1 MIKRTSYLSQLRFD
15 DSLLRSWQAKVIAN
29 IRIVILIV
37 ISIILLGAVS
47 FFTIPRR
54 LNPEIK
60 IPIVN
65 IVTVLPGSAPQDIEK
80 LVTIPIEESIKDIKG
95 IDTLQSSSAENV
107 SVITIQFVSSVNG
120 DKAKD
125 DVQSSV
131 DTVNTLPDDANTP
144 KVTKLDFEDQPF
156 WIFDISTDKD
166 IASLMR
172 FSKKLKENIEKL
184 NKVDRVVLSGLE
196 NQEVQVTIDPQKA
209 LDYNISPFQLSK
221 LVKSATSS
229 YPAGMLNTDQSSF
242 SLSLDPVVTTVED
255 IRNLSLQINNQTISL
270 GDVATIEERS
280 EVNQDQ
286 TLIGKKNQAPSRTVQ
301 FMVYKSSSA
310 NIDAAEKDVRALVD
324 ATTTAQHNQ
333 YKITSILNTSEQITT
348 QFDDLF
354 GEFRST
360 IILVFLLLL
369 VFLGLKQALISTLTI
384 PLTFLSAFAIIQQM
398 GMSLNFLTMFA
409 FLLSLGLLIDD
420 TIVVV
425 AAMTRYYNSGKFT
438 PYQTGILVW
447 KDFIVPLWSTTIT
460 TIWAFVP
467 LLLSTGIIGEF
478 IKPIPIV
485 VTATMLSSTSIAVIV
500 TIPLM
505 VVLLKPQ
512 LPTRLTKLLKVVFY
526 AALLGII
533 IFVTPNTPVKPL
545 LIMSFIAVSI
555 VAYMV
560 RTSFI
565 DKVREIYHQQKLI
578 KKTLQKIRSVADKGL
593 VSTEWLAEKYA
604 RIIHTIL
611 VSKQNR
617 RKTLVAIGVFVLIG
631 YLLVPFGFVK
641 NEFFPKTNEDLIY
654 VNVEMPKG
662 TRSEIVKSEMKR
674 LLPEI
679 EKTTETAFVIA
690 ESGQNIGSQGG
701 RSSDQNLFMYTIH
714 LTSKDDRKITSQ
726 EIAEQVRHEFA
737 QYHTGRL
744 TVFEETGGPP
754 AGADVQIKLLGPE
767 LSELNNQADKII
779 AHLKTQKGIIDP
791 QKSVRPGLGKVTFIP
806 DNEKLALYGVG
817 IDQIG
822 FALRTFASGTELDT
836 LGSGDNEKKIVYRA
850 SAEQERIQDVYQ
862 LSVGT
867 NNGPVPLTELGD
879 FKLLYNPTAITRE
892 SGNRTISVTASVQ
905 KGFNIPEKNKELV
918 DYVSHMNLP
927 EGYTW
932 QTGGANEENNKS
944 VQSIL
949 KAMIVAGLLIL
960 ITMVIEFGSYRQAA
974 IALMIIPVSIA
985 GVFYIFALAQ
995 IPLSFPALIGVLA
1008 LFGIVV
1014 THAIVVI
1021 EKINDNRKE
1030 GIGLID
1036 SIVDAAENRL
1046 EPVMLTSLATILGL
1060 IPITLADPL
1069 WRGLGG
1075 AIIAGLIFSGALKL
1089 FFVPVMYYNW
1099 FKDDEAKSFTD
1110 I

>member
-15 DSLLRSWQAKVIAN
+15 ESLLRSWQAKVIAN
-29 IRIVILIV
+29 IRIVILLIV
-37 ISIILLGAVS
+37 SIIMLGAVS

-65 IVTVLPGSAPQDIEK
+65 IVTVLSGSAPQDVEK
-80 LVTIPIEESIKDIKG
+80 LVTIPIEESIKDVKG
-95 IDTLQSSSAENV
+95 IDTLQSTSAENI
-107 SVITIQFVSSVNG
+107 SVITVQFVSTVNG

-144 KVTKLDFEDQPF
+144 KVTLLDFEDQPF
-156 WIFDISTDKD
+156 WIFDITTQKD

-184 NKVDRVVLSGLE
+184 NKVDRVMMSGLE
-196 NQEVQVTIDPQKA
+196 QQEIQVTIEPQKA
-209 LDYNISPFQLSK
+209 LDYNISPIQLSQ
-221 LVKSATSS
+221 LVKKATSS
-229 YPAGMLNTDQSSF
+229 YPAGMLNTEQSTF
-242 SLSLDPVVTTVED
+242 SLSIDPIVTTVDD
-255 IRNLSLQINNQTISL
+255 IRNLTLQIHGQSIPI
-270 GDVATIEERS
+270 GDVAVIAERS
-280 EVNQDQ
+280 EINQEQ
-286 TLIGKKNQAPSRTVQ
+286 TLLGKKGHAPARTVQ
-301 FMVYKSSSA
+301 FMVFKSSSA
-310 NIDAAEKDVRALVD
+310 NIDAAEKDVRTLVEKSISD
-324 ATTTAQHNQ
+324 QQNH
-333 YKITSILNTSEQITT
+333 YKVTSILNTSDQITE

-384 PLTFLSAFAIIQQM
+384 PLTFLSAFAIIQQL

-409 FLLSLGLLIDD
+409 FLLALGLLIDD

-485 VTATMLSSTSIAVIV
+485 VTATMLSSTSIAVLI

-512 LPTRLTKLLKVVFY
+512 LPSRLTTFLKTIAY
-526 AALLGII
+526 ILLLGFI
-533 IFVTPNTPVKPL
+533 IFATPQSPVKPL
-545 LIMSFIAVSI
+545 LIMSFIALSVIAYSVRGSI
-555 VAYMV
+555 TTKILDMYNRQKLFMAFVQ
-560 RTSFI
+560 
-565 DKVREIYHQQKLI
+565 KVRAI
-578 KKTLQKIRSVADKGL
+578 ADKGL
-593 VSTEWLAEKYA
+593 ISTDWLGAKYA
-604 RIIHTIL
+604 QIIHTIL

-617 RKTLVAIGVFVLIG
+617 RKTLIAIGAFVIIG
-631 YLLVPFGFVK
+631 YMLVPLGFVK
-641 NEFFPKTNEDLIY
+641 NEFFPKTNQELIY

-662 TRSEIVKSEMKR
+662 TRSEMIKGEMKR
-674 LLPEI
+674 LLPEL
-679 EKTTETAFVIA
+679 EDTEETEFVVA
-690 ESGQNIGSQGG
+690 ESGKNIDSQGG
-701 RSSDQNLFMYTIH
+701 RAADQNLFMYTVH
-714 LTSKDDRKITSQ
+714 LTPKENRTVTSQ
-726 EIAEQVRHEFA
+726 EIAENVRREFA
-737 QYHTGRL
+737 QYHTGKL

-767 LSELNNQADKII
+767 LSELNTQADRIVD
-779 AHLKTQKGIIDP
+779 HLQDQKGIIDP
-791 QKSVRPGLGKVTFIP
+791 QKSVKPGLGKITFVP
-806 DNEKLALYGVG
+806 DTNNLSLYGVG

-850 SAEQERIQDVYQ
+850 SAEQERIQNIYQ

-867 NNGPVPLTELGD
+867 NSGPVPLTELGD

-892 SGNRTISVTASVQ
+892 GGNRTISVTAGVQ

-918 DYVSHMNLP
+918 DFVSKMNLP

-949 KAMIVAGLLIL
+949 KAMLVAGLLIL

-1060 IPITLADPL
+1060 IPVTLADPL

>member
-1 MIKRTSYLSQLRFD
+1 MKRTSYLSQLRFD
-15 DSLLRSWQAKVIAN
+15 ESLLRSWQAKVISN
-29 IRIVILIV
+29 IRIVVLLI
-37 ISIILLGAVS
+37 ISIIVLGSIS
-47 FFTIPRR
+47 FLTIPRR

-80 LVTIPIEESIKDIKG
+80 LVTIPLEESIKDIKG
-95 IDTLQSSSAENV
+95 IDTMQSSSAENV

-131 DTVNTLPDDANTP
+131 DTVNTLPEDAQTP
-144 KVTKLDFEDQPF
+144 KVTLLDFEDQPF
-156 WIFDISTDKD
+156 WIFDITTDKD

-172 FSKKLKENIEKL
+172 FSKKLQENIEKL
-184 NKVDRVVLSGLE
+184 NKVDRVMLSGLE
-196 NQEVQVTIDPQKA
+196 QQEVQVTIDPQKA
-209 LDYNISPFQLSK
+209 LDYNINPIQLSQ
-221 LVKSATSS
+221 LVKKATAS

-242 SLSLDPVVTTVED
+242 SLSIDPMVTNVDD
-255 IRNLSLQINNQTISL
+255 IRNLILNIHNQSIHL
-270 GDVATIEERS
+270 GDVATIAERS
-280 EVNQDQ
+280 DVSQDLA
-286 TLIGKKNQAPSRTVQ
+286 LIGRKGRKPSRTVQ
-301 FMVYKSSSA
+301 FMVFKSSSA
-310 NIDAAEKDVRALVD
+310 NIDAAEKDVHELVD
-324 ATTTAQHNQ
+324 KTIRAQNNE
-333 YKITSILNTSEQITT
+333 YKITSILNTSDQITE

-354 GEFRST
+354 SEFRST

-438 PYQTGILVW
+438 PFQTGILVW

-485 VTATMLSSTSIAVIV
+485 VTATMLSSTSIAVLI

-505 VVLLKPQ
+505 VVLLKPH
-512 LPTRLTKLLKVVFY
+512 LPKRLISFLKTVTY
-526 AALLGII
+526 LSLLGLVII
-533 IFVTPNTPVKPL
+533 ITPPSPVKPF
-545 LIMSFIAVSI
+545 IIVSFIALSI
-555 VAYMV
+555 VTY
-560 RTSFI
+560 FI
-565 DKVREIYHQQKLI
+565 KNSII
-578 KKTLQKIRSVADKGL
+578 QKILDEYHNQKYIQAVVEKLRSVANKGL
-593 VSTEWLAEKYA
+593 INIEWLSTQYSH
-604 RIIHTIL
+604 IIHSIL
-611 VSKQNR
+611 ISKQNR
-617 RKTLVAIGVFVLIG
+617 RKTLILIAVFVFVG
-631 YLLVPFGFVK
+631 YMLVPLGFVK
-641 NEFFPKTNEDLIY
+641 NEFFPKTNQDLFY

-662 TRSEIVKSEMKR
+662 TRSEIVKNEMKK

-679 EKTTETAFVIA
+679 EKTPEAEFVIA
-690 ESGQNIGSQGG
+690 ESGRNIGSQGG
-701 RSSDQNLFMYTIH
+701 RSTEQNLFMYTVH
-714 LTSKDDRKITSQ
+714 LTPKEERTVTSQ
-726 EIAEQVRHEFA
+726 EIAGDLRKKFA
-737 QYHTGRL
+737 QYHAGKL
-744 TVFEETGGPP
+744 TIFEETGGPP
-754 AGADVQIKLLGPE
+754 AGADVQIKLIGPE
-767 LSELNNQADKII
+767 LSELNKQADRII
-779 AHLKTQKGIIDP
+779 NYLQKQKGIVDP
-791 QKSVRPGLGKVTFIP
+791 EKSVKPGLGKITFVP
-806 DNEKLALYGVG
+806 DNNKLSIYNIG

-822 FALRTFASGTELDT
+822 FTLRTFASGTELDT

-850 SAEQERIQDVYQ
+850 SAEQERLQNIYQ

-867 NNGPVPLTELGD
+867 INGPVPLTELGD
-879 FKLLYNPTAITRE
+879 FKLMYNPTAITRE
-892 SGNRTISVTASVQ
+892 GGNRTISVTAGVQ
-905 KGFNIPEKNKELV
+905 KGFNIPEKNQELIN
-918 DYVSHMNLP
+918 YVSTMNLP

-974 IALMIIPVSIA
+974 IALMIIPVSIS
-985 GVFYIFALAQ
+985 GVLYIFALAQ

-1099 FKDDEAKSFTD
+1099 FKDDEAQAFTD